1 MWREALNA
9 LGLAILAMRLDLVKL
24 PKGQPAMV
32 MTLAPI
38 GRLLEL
44 DATMVTPVQ

>member
-9 LGLAILAMRLDLVKL
+9 LGFATLVMRLDLVKL

-32 MTLAPI
+32 TVLAPI